1 MDKDRAIITQVCAK
15 IASDMTDKTKDV
27 DSRLGEFAVLFSTV
41 NDILI
46 EAIYGDT
53 KQATATAVAQN
64 NNVVKMIKDS
74 FPNSTEVDTPSE
86 QPKYSGSS
94 GTAGSIQIVG
104 KQHGEI
110 PDWLIKACKR
120 DGVVK
125 VYDNRDGL
133 EANAKR
139 PHFKAVEAEK
149 AYWPPRAK

>member
-46 EAIYGDT
+46 EAIYGNVA
-53 KQATATAVAQN
+53 QAKAVAQN
-64 NNVVKMIKDS
+64 NNVVQMIKES
-74 FPNSTEVDTPSE
+74 FSGSTEVATSSE
-86 QPKYSGSS
+86 QPKSSGSLK
-94 GTAGSIQIVG
+94 IVG
-104 KQHGEI
+104 KQHGDI

-120 DGVVK
+120 DGVDK

>member
-27 DSRLGEFAVLFSTV
+27 DTRISEFAVLFSTV
-41 NDILI
+41 TDILI
-46 EAIYGDT
+46 ESIYGEST
-53 KQATATAVAQN
+53 QATATAQN
-64 NNVVKMIKDS
+64 NNVVQMIKES
-74 FPNSTEVDTPSE
+74 FSGSTEVATSSE
-86 QPKYSGSS
+86 QSKSSGSLK
-94 GTAGSIQIVG
+94 IVG
-104 KQHGEI
+104 KQHGDI

-120 DGVVK
+120 DGVDK

>member
-27 DSRLGEFAVLFSTV
+27 DSRLSEFAVLFSTV

-46 EAIYGDT
+46 EAIYGNVA
-53 KQATATAVAQN
+53 QAKAVAQN
-64 NNVVKMIKDS
+64 NNVVQMIKES
-74 FPNSTEVDTPSE
+74 FSGSTEMETSSA
-86 QPKYSGSS
+86 QPKSSGSS
-94 GTAGSIQIVG
+94 GSIQIVG

>member
-27 DSRLGEFAVLFSTV
+27 DARISEFAVLFSTV
-41 NDILI
+41 TDILI
-46 EAIYGDT
+46 EAIYGEN

-64 NNVVKMIKDS
+64 NNVVQMIKES
-74 FPNSTEVDTPSE
+74 FSGSTEVTSE
-86 QPKYSGSS
+86 QPTLSASS
-94 GTAGSIQIVG
+94 GAIQIVG
-104 KQHGEI
+104 KQHGDI

>member
-46 EAIYGDT
+46 EAIYGEN

-64 NNVVKMIKDS
+64 NNVVQMIKDS
-74 FPNSTEVDTPSE
+74 FSGSTEVETSSA
-86 QPKYSGSS
+86 QPKSSGSLK
-94 GTAGSIQIVG
+94 IVG
-104 KQHGEI
+104 KQHGDI

-120 DGVVK
+120 DGVDK

>member
-27 DSRLGEFAVLFSTV
+27 DARISEFAVLFSTV
-41 NDILI
+41 TDILI
-46 EAIYGDT
+46 ESIYGEST
-53 KQATATAVAQN
+53 QAMATAVSQN
-64 NNVVKMIKDS
+64 NNVVQMIKES
-74 FPNSTEVDTPSE
+74 FSGSTEVATSSA
-86 QPKYSGSS
+86 QSKSS
-94 GTAGSIQIVG
+94 GAIQIVG

>member
-27 DSRLGEFAVLFSTV
+27 DARLGEFAVLFSTV

-46 EAIYGDT
+46 EAIYGNVA
-53 KQATATAVAQN
+53 QAKAVAQN
-64 NNVVKMIKDS
+64 NNVVQMIKES
-74 FPNSTEVDTPSE
+74 FSGSTEVSTSSE
-86 QPKYSGSS
+86 QPKSS
-94 GTAGSIQIVG
+94 GSIQIVG

>member
-27 DSRLGEFAVLFSTV
+27 DARISEFAVLFSTV
-41 NDILI
+41 NEILI
-46 EAIYGDT
+46 EAIYGES
-53 KQATATAVAQN
+53 KQATATAIAQN
-64 NNVVKMIKDS
+64 NNVVQMIKDS
-74 FPNSTEVDTPSE
+74 FPNSTEVATPSE
-86 QPKYSGSS
+86 QPKSS
-94 GTAGSIQIVG
+94 GSIQIVG
-104 KQHGEI
+104 KQHGDI

>member
-53 KQATATAVAQN
+53 AQAKAIAQN
-64 NNVVKMIKDS
+64 NNVVQMIKDS
-74 FPNSTEVDTPSE
+74 FSGSTEVKTSSE
-86 QPKYSGSS
+86 QPKSSGS
-94 GTAGSIQIVG
+94 TGSIQIVG

>member
-15 IASDMTDKTKDV
+15 IASDLTDKTGDV
-27 DSRLGEFAVLFSTV
+27 DTRISEFAVLFSTV
-41 NDILI
+41 TDILI
-46 EAIYGDT
+46 ESIYGEST
-53 KQATATAVAQN
+53 QAMATAVAQN
-64 NNVVKMIKDS
+64 NNVVQMIKES
-74 FPNSTEVDTPSE
+74 FSGSTEVSSE
-86 QPKYSGSS
+86 QSKSSGSLK
-94 GTAGSIQIVG
+94 IVG
-104 KQHGEI
+104 KQHGDI

-120 DGVVK
+120 DGVDK